1 MRPMADNK
9 KPQGVQMHPPGR
21 GGGPMH
27 HGMPFEKPKDAKG
40 TVSRLIKYIGKSK
53 YLLLGLFV
61 SVVFISLAGLAAP
74 YFQGIAVDFLDVEA
88 GTVDFKKLFTVIAL
102 LTAAYIANSLFTFIQ
117 GLIAAR
123 LARNTVRDMR
133 KDLFDHLARLPIK
146 FFDTH
151 RHGDIMSRMTNDVE
165 TVSNTVSMS
174 LTVVVSGVL
183 TIIGVL
189 TVMFILNWKMT
200 LLAFITVPLSFFST
214 MFMGKIMRKYF
225 KRQQALNGELN
236 GISEEAITEYRTV
249 AAYSLEEEKIECFH
263 KSADNLKNTAV
274 TAQLFGGM
282 MGPIMN
288 MLGNLNYILI
298 AAAGGFFSVQTGM
311 PLSVIQQFLLY
322 SKQFTRPIN
331 EFGHQWA
338 TIQTAIAG
346 AERIFAI
353 MDTPAEEDN
362 GSSTAEIEGKLNFS
376 HVVFSYKDGEPVLKD
391 FDLFVKKGH
400 RIAIVGKT
408 GAGKTT
414 VVNLLT
420 RFYDIQGG
428 SISIDGTDLF
438 DFKKAALRKNIAI
451 VLQDTVLFS
460 DTVRNNIKYGREN
473 ATDEEIIAAARLAN
487 AHSFIT
493 KLPDG
498 YDTVLS
504 ESGANLSQGQRQLLS
519 IARAIIAD
527 PKILILDEATSS
539 VDTTTELHIQEAM
552 LNLMKDRTSLIIAH
566 RLSTIRDV
574 DLIIVLD
581 DGKICEAGN
590 HEELLQKGGYYYKLY
605 KDQFAGIET

>member
-1 MRPMADNK
+1 MSDNK

-21 GGGPMH
+21 GGGPMR

-74 YFQGIAVDFLDVEA
+74 YFQGIAVDFLDTTA

-102 LTAAYIANSLFTFIQ
+102 LAAAYIANSLFTFIQ
-117 GLIAAR
+117 GIIAVR

-133 KDLFDHLARLPIK
+133 KDLFNHLARLPIK

-174 LTVVVSGVL
+174 LTVVVSGLL
-183 TIIGVL
+183 TVTGVL

-200 LLAFITVPLSFFST
+200 LLAFVTIPLSFIST
-214 MFMGKIMRKYF
+214 LFMGKVMRKYF

-249 AAYSLEEEKIECFH
+249 AAYSLEDEKIATFH
-263 KSADNLKNTAV
+263 DSADNLKKTAV

-298 AAAGGFFSVQTGM
+298 AAAGGFFSVSTGM

-331 EFGHQWA
+331 ELGHQWA

-353 MDTPAEEDN
+353 MDTPAEADE
-362 GSSTAEIEGKLNFS
+362 GTSEAEIEGRLDFS
-376 HVVFSYKDGEPVLKD
+376 HVVFSYKEGEPVLKD
-391 FDLFVKKGH
+391 FDLWVKKGH

-428 SISIDGTDLF
+428 KITIDGTDLF
-438 DFKKAALRKNIAI
+438 DFKKSTLRKSIAI

-460 DTVRNNIKYGREN
+460 DTVKNNIKYGRED
-473 ATDEEIIAAARLAN
+473 ATDEEVIAAARLAN
-487 AHSFIT
+487 ADSFIT

-574 DLIIVLD
+574 DCIIVLD
-581 DGKICEAGN
+581 DGRICEAGN
-590 HEELLQKGGYYYKLY
+590 HEELLQKGGYYHKLY

>member
-1 MRPMADNK
+1 MADNR

-21 GGGPMH
+21 GGGPMR

-74 YFQGIAVDFLDVEA
+74 YFQGISVDVLDIPEGEGVDFN
-88 GTVDFKKLFTVIAL
+88 KLFICVGL
-102 LTAAYIANSLFTFIQ
+102 LAAAYIVNSLFTFIQ
-117 GLIAAR
+117 GLIAVR

-133 KDLFDHLARLPIK
+133 RDLFNHLARLPVK

-165 TVSNTVSMS
+165 TVSNTISMS

-183 TIIGVL
+183 TITGVL
-189 TVMFILNWKMT
+189 TVMFILNWQMT
-200 LLAFITVPLSFFST
+200 LISFITVPLSFMAT
-214 MFMGKIMRKYF
+214 LLMGKVMRKYF

-249 AAYSLEEEKIECFH
+249 AAYSLEDSEIADFDL
-263 KSADNLKNTAV
+263 SADNLKNTAV
-274 TAQLFGGM
+274 TAQLLGGM

-288 MLGNLNYILI
+288 TLGNLNYILI
-298 AAAGGFFSVQTGM
+298 AAAGGFFSVSSGM
-311 PLSVIQQFLLY
+311 PLSVIQSFLLY

-331 EFGHQWA
+331 ELGNQWA

-346 AERIFAI
+346 AERIFAV
-353 MDTPAEEDN
+353 MDSPLEAD
-362 GSSTAEIEGKLNFS
+362 EGKSDAKVDGELDFS
-376 HVVFSYKDGEPVLKD
+376 HVAFAYKEGEPVLND
-391 FDLFVKKGH
+391 FDIHVNKGN

-428 SISIDGTDLF
+428 SITVDGTDLF
-438 DFKKAALRKNIAI
+438 DFPKAELRKNIAI

-460 DTVRNNIKYGREN
+460 DTVKNNIKYGRED

-487 AHSFIT
+487 AHSFIS

-504 ESGANLSQGQRQLLS
+504 ESGANLSAGQRQLLS

-574 DLIIVLD
+574 DKIIVLD
-581 DGKICEAGN
+581 GGRICESGN
-590 HEELLQKGGYYYKLY
+590 HEELLAKGGYYRKLY
-605 KDQFAGIET
+605 MDQFAGIET